1 MGSMT
6 ERPEGS
12 GKWRLRVHLGDRA
25 YATETFTGSKRE
37 ATKALARLQVTADQ
51 RRAQK
56 PSRESV
62 GALLEDWWAS
72 KAWDSVGAR
81 NEARGAIDR
90 YLLPELGEI
99 RLSKLTDRHIAA
111 LYNGLRDGTL
121 AKRGRPLTAASVRR
135 LHNDLHSAL
144 NWAVKK
150 GRLGR
155 NPATIVDTPVVPA
168 TTVRGPDADELRAL
182 LAAAG
187 AGENDFAVFVR
198 VAAATGRR
206 REDVLGLT
214 MADLRVDERAL
225 IFDKRVVLAG
235 KGAGVVVE
243 PLDKNYR
250 TARVDIDDVTMG
262 RVVGLVDERRAR
274 AASVG
279 GVWGRRAYL
288 FSDDVTGASP
298 WRPDSTSREFRRLRE
313 RAGLDGVTLH
323 QLRHAHVTELLEGG
337 LDVEAVAKRVGDDP
351 ATIYKV
357 YAHARRTSDRRAAAI
372 MGRALDGEAQRLVA
386 IEGGQSGNS

>member
-1 MGSMT
+1 MGSMR

-12 GKWRLRVHLGDRA
+12 GKWRLRVHTGDRA
-25 YATETFTGSKRE
+25 YVTETVTGSKRE
-37 ATKALARLQVTADQ
+37 AAKALARLQVTADQ
-51 RRAQK
+51 RRAPK

-62 GALLEDWWAS
+62 GALLEDWWES
-72 KAWDSVGAR
+72 KAWDSIGAR
-81 NEARGAIDR
+81 REARGSLDR
-90 YLLPELGEI
+90 YLLPELGPV
-99 RLSKLTDRHIAA
+99 RLSKLTDRHIAI

-121 AKRGRPLTAASVRR
+121 AKRGRPLTAATVRR

-150 GRLGR
+150 GRLGH
-155 NPATIVDTPVVPA
+155 NPATIVDAPAVPA
-168 TTVRGPDADELRAL
+168 TTVRGPDTDELRAL
-182 LAAAG
+182 LRVADG
-187 AGENDFAVFVR
+187 GENDFAVFVR

-214 MADLRVDERAL
+214 TADLRIEERAL

-235 KGAGVVVE
+235 KGAGVAVE
-243 PLDKNYR
+243 SLDKNYR

-262 RVVGLVDERRAR
+262 RIVALVAERQAR
-274 AASVG
+274 AKSIGV
-279 GVWGRRAYL
+279 VWGRRAYL
-288 FSDDVTGASP
+288 FSDDVAGVSP

-313 RAGLDGVTLH
+313 RADLDGVTLH
-323 QLRHAHVTELLEGG
+323 GLRHAHITELLEGG
-337 LDVEAVAKRVGDDP
+337 LDVEAVAKRVGDNP

-372 MGRALDGEAQRLVA
+372 MGRALDGAEQRLVA
-386 IEGGQSGNS
+386 IEGGS